1 MARQAT
7 RFSQSGFENKPPGNS
22 RMRVTAFWSVV
33 GIVVV
38 AAMLSV
44 ALDSSLRIG
53 SATAAPMNLTAPQ
66 PAAFIPMT
74 GEVDFI
80 DRFAAEKR
88 NARAEE
94 LPAQF

>member
-7 RFSQSGFENKPPGNS
+7 RFSQSGFEDKPPGG

-38 AAMLSV
+38 AAILSV
-44 ALDSSLRIG
+44 ALDSSLRI
-53 SATAAPMNLTAPQ
+53 SPASAAPMSLAAPQ

-88 NARAEE
+88 NAKAEE